1 MLIIIYHQT
10 WTLLNSVSIPKKVIN
25 LSISYKLGSLLRTVN
40 TDFTLNNCLF
50 ISVELTKTADPY
62 KYKYS
67 GYNIGFDSSSELW
80 ITDGSM
86 GKNIILFGVDVSSSM
101 YIDNKGKQILILR
114 YLNSKDFTINKNK
127 NIGLKGVAKFLSVDF
142 NPIDS
147 NNILNIHRYLMK
159 ST

>member
-1 MLIIIYHQT
+1 
-10 WTLLNSVSIPKKVIN
+10 
-25 LSISYKLGSLLRTVN
+25 
-40 TDFTLNNCLF
+40 
-50 ISVELTKTADPY
+50 
-62 KYKYS
+62 
-67 GYNIGFDSSSELW
+67 
-80 ITDGSM
+80 M
-86 GKNIILFGVDVSSSM
+86 GKNIIVFGVDVSSSV